1 MLSSNTSPQFY
12 FQNSYNLA
20 KQTCDF
26 TRASLQTGSQTFLF
40 EDLVGHACVY
50 IIFIHIKALFF
61 SWVCL
66 VWCLLLQMCWIWMLL
81 ENGIEDCLT
90 DPLLELCLSAIK
102 CNLLSLQLFLYGIL
116 SRLVGPIP
124 LFRGIL
130 LVYTIVCF

>member
-1 MLSSNTSPQFY
+1 
-12 FQNSYNLA
+12 
-20 KQTCDF
+20 
-26 TRASLQTGSQTFLF
+26 
-40 EDLVGHACVY
+40 
-50 IIFIHIKALFF
+50 
-61 SWVCL
+61 
-66 VWCLLLQMCWIWMLL
+66 MCWIWMLL